1 MGKVYLMG
9 AGPGAE
15 DLLTLRA
22 ARLLAEADI
31 VFYDALANPD
41 ILALAARAQ
50 RVDVGKRCAQHS
62 ARQGEINQWL
72 IDAART
78 HACVVRL
85 KGGDPMMFGRAQ
97 EEIDALVGAG
107 IEVEVVPGVTSAL
120 AAAAELGISLTCR
133 GVARS
138 VAFVTPRVGEEED
151 PSEWLQAVLGADT
164 AVIYMALAKAADIVR
179 ELSARGYPTDMPLAL
194 VESASLPQRR
204 ILFGRLDALT
214 QLAARTGPGPVIVV
228 MGRILEA
235 RLPA

>member
-41 ILALAARAQ
+41 ILALAARA
-50 RVDVGKRCAQHS
+50 RHVDVGKRCAQHS
-62 ARQGEINQWL
+62 ARQGEINQRL
-72 IDAART
+72 IEAARA
-78 HACVVRL
+78 HGCVVRL

-133 GVARS
+133 GIARS

-151 PSEWLQAVLGADT
+151 PSDWLQAVLGADT

-179 ELSARGYPTDMPLAL
+179 ELHARGYPADMPLAL
-194 VESASLPQRR
+194 VESASLPGHR
-204 ILFGRLDALT
+204 ITFGRLGELA

-235 RLPA
+235 RLPH